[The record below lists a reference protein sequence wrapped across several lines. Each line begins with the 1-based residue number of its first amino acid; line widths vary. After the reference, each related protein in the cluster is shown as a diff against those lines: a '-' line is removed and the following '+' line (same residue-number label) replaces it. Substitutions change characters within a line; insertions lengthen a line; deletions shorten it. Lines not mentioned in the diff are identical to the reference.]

1 MELDVRQPLVLP
13 PGESDKALLDE
24 LFAAEF
30 GTAGVDVAPHEH
42 RLHTDAFY
50 VLDGEFTFFV
60 AGEPTTLGAGAFALA
75 PPGLVHNFVSSDAR
89 VLNLHAPGDR
99 WKQTRIARR
108 EGRRG
113 TPDEIDQHPPPP
125 DGGLPRSESIVRL
138 AGQGELLEDDDR
150 RLWVLAAR
158 PELCVFLFD
167 ADPGYVGPSTHVHRQ
182 HVDAFYVLEGALAF
196 ELDGEPVDA
205 PAGTWVAATPG
216 CAHTFR
222 NAREERVRFLNV
234 HAPGLRF
241 DEYLRRQA
249 GGEDGR
255 PFHESFD
262 VYEMEVA

>member
-1 MELDVRQPLVLP
+1 MATRERLSPDVFRLP
-13 PGESDKALLDE
+13 VE
-24 LFAAEF
+24 
-30 GTAGVDVAPHEH
+30 
-42 RLHTDAFY
+42 
-50 VLDGEFTFFV
+50 
-60 AGEPTTLGAGAFALA
+60 
-75 PPGLVHNFVSSDAR
+75 
-89 VLNLHAPGDR
+89 
-99 WKQTRIARR
+99 RIR
-108 EGRRG
+108 EGYYSDNYFNL
-113 TPDEIDQHPPPP
+113 TK
-125 DGGLPRSESIVRL
+125 
-138 AGQGELLEDDDR
+138 ELLEEDDR
-150 RLWVLAAR
+150 RLWILAAR

-255 PFHESFD
+255 PFHESFA